1 MKKLIPLFVLL
12 MLQLNVEAQMGA
24 SVDRDWVLKASEI
37 DPSNYYGITVG
48 NGMLGIVSSS
58 RPLEVKDVVLNGAY
72 DSYGRGMVSNIL
84 KVFNIVN
91 MHMDI
96 DSERINSGNISNLTQ
111 ELNMKEAIL
120 KTRFNFRDKATVEVD
135 YMALRELPYTAL
147 VRVTVQA
154 RKNILFEPASVLEA
168 PDMLRDVQNYYNE
181 IERPQA
187 LIPLLVSTAKSPTG
201 RYTIAACN
209 SFIFPEKNG
218 RQPHVI
224 HEMWDNNMHLI
235 RFAKHLKAGERYQF
249 SVIGSVI
256 SSAQNPDPFNEAQR
270 LTIFAALEGS
280 RKLLERHLAAWDSL
294 WRGDIEIIGDNA
306 SQLAVR
312 SMLYHLYSFVR
323 SGTAYSISPM
333 GLSGL
338 GYNGHIFW
346 DADLWMYPAL
356 LMLHPDLA
364 KSMITY
370 RFDRLTA
377 AERNA
382 AEHGYKGAMF
392 PWESAET
399 GNEET
404 PVWALSG
411 PFEHHITACVGMAAW
426 DYFTVTQD
434 TSWLRK
440 VGYPMLK
447 ETADFWISRVDRRG
461 PGHYDIDNVVA
472 ADEWAENVNND
483 AFTNASAIVN
493 LRDAVKASKVLGMK
507 PNPDWTQVADNI
519 PILRFPDGTIREHGA
534 YHGEAVKQ
542 ADVNLLSYPL
552 GIVKDKQTIKKDLA
566 YYEPRIGNG
575 PAMSY
580 AVFSLLYA
588 RLGNMEKAYTLFK
601 KAFVPNETPPFGV
614 LAETAGGT
622 NPYFATG
629 AGGVLQ
635 AVLSG
640 FGGLNMTDHGIVQTA
655 NGLPA
660 SWKELRITTTG
671 PRANTYILKP

>member
-1 MKKLIPLFVLL
+1 MKRLIHVLVLL
-12 MLQLNVEAQMGA
+12 VICSSLNAQMKTSDQQGWILHA
-24 SVDRDWVLKASEI
+24 PDI
-37 DPSNYYGITVG
+37 NPTNYYGITVG

-58 RPLEVKDVVLNGAY
+58 RPMEVKDVVLNGAY

-96 DSERINSGNISNLTQ
+96 DSERVDPSNIDHFRQ
-111 ELNMKEAIL
+111 ELDMKEAIL
-120 KTRFNFRDKATVEVD
+120 RTSFDFKNKVSVEVN
-135 YMALRELPYTAL
+135 YMALRELPYTAM
-147 VRVTVQA
+147 VDVTIHAKKDV
-154 RKNILFEPASVLEA
+154 FVEPASVLEA

-181 IERPQA
+181 IERPKA

-201 RYTIAACN
+201 KYTIAACN
-209 SFIFPEKNG
+209 SFIFPERNG
-218 RQPHVI
+218 EQPHVV

-235 RFAKHLKAGERYQF
+235 RFGKHLHAGETYRF
-249 SVIGSVI
+249 SVVGSVI

-270 LTIFAALEGS
+270 LTIFADLEGS
-280 RKLLERHLAAWDSL
+280 QSLLKRHLNAWDTL
-294 WRGDIEIIGDNA
+294 WKGDIQIKGDPA
-306 SQLAVR
+306 SQVAVR

-323 SGTAYSISPM
+323 SGTSYSISPM

-346 DADLWMYPAL
+346 DADLWMYPAM

-364 KSMITY
+364 KSMIMY
-370 RFDRLTA
+370 RFDRLQA

-426 DYFTVTQD
+426 NYFAVTQD
-434 TSWLRK
+434 TEWLSK
-440 VGYPMLK
+440 VGYPMLQ
-447 ETADFWISRVDRRG
+447 ETADFWVSRVNRRS

-472 ADEWAENVNND
+472 ADEWAENVNDD
-483 AFTNASAIVN
+483 AFTNAAAIIN
-493 LRDAVKASKVLGMK
+493 LRDAAKAARVLGYS
-507 PNPDWTQVADNI
+507 PNPDWSEVADNI
-519 PILRFPDGTIREHGA
+519 PILRFPDGTIREHSS
-534 YHGEAVKQ
+534 YHGEAIKQ

-552 GIVKDKQTIKKDLA
+552 GLVTDQATIKKDLA

-588 RLGNMEKAYTLFK
+588 RMGQMSKAYELFNR
-601 KAFVPNETPPFGV
+601 AFMPNEKPPFGV

-640 FGGLNMTDHGIVQTA
+640 FGGLIITDHGLKQEA
-655 NGLPA
+655 HGLPQ
-660 SWKELRITTTG
+660 SWTELRITTTG
-671 PRANTYILKP
+671 STGRTYVVKP